1 MAAVLEFHNIE
12 QYYDESHIL
21 NDVSLSAQKGECTCI
36 MGRNGVGKTTLLKCL
51 MGLVPVRS
59 GSIIFNGKDISKLSP
74 EDRARAGL
82 GYVPQG
88 RQIFPL
94 LTVEE
99 NLKVGLPLRKD
110 GSRSIPKF
118 IFEFF
123 PVLEQMLN
131 RLGGD
136 LSGGQQQQLA
146 IGRALVTEPSLLVL
160 DEPTE
165 GIQPNIVRDIADTI
179 RSLNSK
185 LGISVLLVEQKVPFA
200 RRMADS
206 YVIMNRGS
214 VVRTGRMQGLDADT
228 VKQFLSV

>member
-1 MAAVLEFHNIE
+1 MAAALEFHDIE

-21 NDVSLSAQKGECTCI
+21 NGVTLSAEQGECTCI

-59 GSIIFNGKDISKLSP
+59 GSIIFNGRDISKLAP

-99 NLKVGLPLRKD
+99 NLKVGLSLRKD
-110 GSRSIPKF
+110 GSRSIPQF
-118 IFEFF
+118 IYDFF
-123 PVLEQMLN
+123 PVLKQMLN

-165 GIQPNIVRDIADTI
+165 GIQPNIVREIADTI

-185 LGISVLLVEQKVPFA
+185 LGITVLLVEQKVPFA

-206 YVIMNRGS
+206 YAIMNRGS
-214 VVRTGRMQGLDADT
+214 VARTGRMQGLDAET
-228 VKQFLSV
+228 VRQFLSV